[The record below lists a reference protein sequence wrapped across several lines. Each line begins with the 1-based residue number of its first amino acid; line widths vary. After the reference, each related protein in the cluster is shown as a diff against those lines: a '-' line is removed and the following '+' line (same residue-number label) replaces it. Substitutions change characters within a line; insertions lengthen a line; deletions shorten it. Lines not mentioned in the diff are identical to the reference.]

1 MFRALD
7 GGQLRTS
14 AALANF
20 LIGGWLG
27 PVLRLVALGAAL
39 RRGGGHGGQPAAQ
52 LLGGE
57 FSDHEIAERGENVHG
72 AAADEI
78 ADRLALVPL
87 VVNVAGHRLPHRE
100 LDDLAIAAAGLIS
113 GLATTA
119 RALAAA

>member
-1 MFRALD
+1 
-7 GGQLRTS
+7 
-14 AALANF
+14 
-20 LIGGWLG
+20 
-27 PVLRLVALGAAL
+27 
-39 RRGGGHGGQPAAQ
+39 
-52 LLGGE
+52 
-57 FSDHEIAERGENVHG
+57 VHG

-119 RALAAA
+119 RATAKNRYARALAAGTEWCRINRHQSIPDQRVHLTAMMRGHYAYYGSPMI